1 MFKKKKN
8 RKSNLLIF
16 SLVCLSTIFTV
27 ALINNFYHLFDMSS
41 LDNSTNDT
49 SKQEENLT
57 LVDSFELSNQSSL
70 GMLECFASDDTFYLS
85 YEEHSSKELKMEWTL
100 ICNGR
105 TYSDSYYFTLKDVR
119 FTIGS
124 SIVEIYDFECKYVY
138 SYNSGDGEDNSYFY
152 YSFNTE
158 TEDEELADELNISYF
173 KVDIYTV
180 D

>member
-8 RKSNLLIF
+8 KKSNLLIF

-27 ALINNFYHLFDMSS
+27 ALINNFYNLFDISS

-49 SKQEENLT
+49 SKQEEKLT
-57 LVDSFELSNQSSL
+57 LIDSFEIANQSSISIFECL
-70 GMLECFASDDTFYLS
+70 GSSDSFYLN
-85 YEEHSSKELKMEWTL
+85 YNEHSNKDLKMEWTL
-100 ICNGR
+100 ISNGN
-105 TYSDSYYFTLKDVR
+105 TYSDSYYFTLKDVT

-124 SIVEIYDFECKYVY
+124 SSLCGYEFECEYHY
-138 SYNSGDGEDNSYFY
+138 SYNRVDDEENSYFW

-158 TEDEELADELNISYF
+158 TDYEEVADELNMSYF